1 MKLSVQGESA
11 VCRWLDQQG
20 FRILERNFRCRLG
33 EIDIIAEEGDTLC
46 FVEVKTRTNLH
57 YGRPVE
63 AITRT
68 KQHHILRTISFYCI
82 SHPLR
87 TRDLRIDVAEVL
99 FLDGR
104 FYLHYIR
111 NAFS

>member
-1 MKLSVQGESA
+1 MKLSVLGERA
-11 VCRWLDQQG
+11 ACRWLEQQG

-46 FVEVKTRTNLH
+46 FVEVKTRTSLQ
-57 YGRPVE
+57 YGRPAE

-68 KQHHILRTISFYCI
+68 KQHHILRTISYYCM
-82 SHPLR
+82 SHPQR
-87 TRDLRIDVAEVL
+87 VRDLRIDVAEVL
-99 FLDGR
+99 SCEGR